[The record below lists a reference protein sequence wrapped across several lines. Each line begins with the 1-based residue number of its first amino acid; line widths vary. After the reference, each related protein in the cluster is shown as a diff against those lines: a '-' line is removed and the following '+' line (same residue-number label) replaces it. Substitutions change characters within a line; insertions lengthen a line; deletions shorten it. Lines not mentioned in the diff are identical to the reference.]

1 MYAVLIRI
9 DASGEC
15 PVIVRDGEQLPC
27 GPGVRWRFV
36 AQAAS
41 DLDACRIVVALQ
53 PDPPER
59 VSH

>member
-9 DASGEC
+9 DSAGEC

-41 DLDACRIVVALQ
+41 DLEACRIVVALQ
-53 PDPPER
+53 PELPGHG
-59 VSH
+59 SH